1 MQKLD
6 SLEVRQVETIKDLEH
21 GVLYVSK
28 KFETCIHL
36 CACGCGEKTV
46 IPLVKSLSDDRGWV
60 MTGTDELVTLRPSI
74 LNKAPFCPNNA
85 HYHVTENRIE
95 WL

>member
-1 MQKLD
+1 MKLTA
-6 SLEVRQVETIKDLEH
+6 LKVQQVEHMPKVKEP

-36 CACGCGEKTV
+36 CACGCGEETVTPQQPKT
-46 IPLVKSLSDDRGWV
+46 GWARF
-60 MTGTDELVTLRPSI
+60 GTDKTVTLRPSI
-74 LNKAPFCPNNA
+74 SNPWCGSHYYVTDNK
-85 HYHVTENRIE
+85 ID